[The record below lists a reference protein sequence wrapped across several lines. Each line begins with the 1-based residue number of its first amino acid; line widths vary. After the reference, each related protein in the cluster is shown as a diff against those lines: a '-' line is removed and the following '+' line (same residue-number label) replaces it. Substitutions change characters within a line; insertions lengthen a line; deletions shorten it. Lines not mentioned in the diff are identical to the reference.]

1 MTNRLMIS
9 VAAAALIAGSGLAF
23 AQGPGGS
30 SRDGAPAAGG
40 AAGGG
45 SPPAAQQSPAPSG
58 GAMNRDSGAAPG
70 TSTTQSKDG
79 MAKDGMKNVQ
89 SKDGM
94 AKDGMKD
101 AQSKDGMAK
110 DSMSKDGASKT
121 GTNAQTDSKSGAT
134 TGNAAT
140 SATAAPPPE
149 KRTEIVSAIRSETSI
164 KETTNV
170 NFNISVGTRVPS
182 SVTFYPLPSRIVEI
196 YPQWRGYRVILVK
209 GRYVIVQPETY
220 EIVYVIEG

>member
-1 MTNRLMIS
+1 
-9 VAAAALIAGSGLAF
+9 
-23 AQGPGGS
+23 
-30 SRDGAPAAGG
+30 
-40 AAGGG
+40 
-45 SPPAAQQSPAPSG
+45 
-58 GAMNRDSGAAPG
+58 MNRDSGAAPG

-79 MAKDGMKNVQ
+79 MAKDGMKDAQSKDGMAKDGTKNVQ